1 MCREGFGMGVSQKTC
16 RSLKAVFPRGLGKW
30 FEKNINSKLHENHGE
45 ALYALWRGVLLC
57 LKSD

>member
-1 MCREGFGMGVSQKTC
+1 MCREGFRMGVSQKTC

-30 FEKNINSKLHENHGE
+30 FEKNINSKLYENHGE
-45 ALYALWRGVLLC
+45 ALYALC